1 MIRYSHL
8 RYALLAAIVVLFTI
22 ALVPLA
28 VSAVTGVLVALATYT
43 PRNAAYTSGPALQLV
58 VGFVTAPSTTLTA
71 WTLAAGDSLQIANC
85 DFSKV
90 VRLLNM
96 WGDWQTSGFLGVRS
110 PKLHDAV
117 RGIRVKGVSAT
128 VTPLLPFGTFQ
139 RLFPQDVLVAEQS
152 GSATAGDIET
162 GALLVHYED
171 LPGVAARFI
180 TYDELMK
187 RGVNTKSVE
196 NTLALGTAGGYSGGV
211 AINATED
218 LLKANTDYAL
228 AGYECDVEC
237 AAIGYKGPDTGNVRL
252 GGPGNPSLKHVTG
265 NWFVRLAREYGL
277 PLIPVINAANKGATF
292 IDGVQDENGADSVVS
307 SHFIELSPR

>member
-1 MIRYSHL
+1 MRYTHL
-8 RYALLAAIVVLFTI
+8 RHAVLFAIAVLVTI
-22 ALVPLA
+22 AVVPLA
-28 VSAVTGVLVALATYT
+28 VTGVELALLHLAAASSRSAVLTA
-43 PRNAAYTSGPALQLV
+43 GPALQIV

-85 DFSKV
+85 DFTKV
-90 VRLLNM
+90 VRLLSM
-96 WGDWQTSGFLGVRS
+96 WSDQQTAGFLGVRS

-117 RGIRVKGVSAT
+117 RGIRVKSIAAT
-128 VTPLLPFGTFQ
+128 VTPLLPLGTYQ
-139 RLFPQDVLVAEQS
+139 KLFPQDVLTVEQS

-171 LPGVAARFI
+171 LPGVSARFI

-196 NTLALGTAGGYSGGV
+196 NTLALGTAGGYSGSV

-218 LLKANTDYAL
+218 LMKANTDYAL

-237 AAIGYKGPDTGNVRL
+237 AAVGWKGPDTGNVRL
-252 GGPGNPSLKHVTG
+252 GGPGNPSLKHLTG
-265 NWFVRLAREYGL
+265 TWFVRLAREYGL
-277 PLIPVINAANKGATF
+277 PLIPIINSANKGATF

-307 SHFIELSPR
+307 SHFIELAPR

>member
-1 MIRYSHL
+1 MRYAHI
-8 RYALLAAIVVLFTI
+8 RYALLTAIAVVLGVASLPI
-22 ALVPLA
+22 ACSLIEHGLIAIASYPVRTAILTA
-28 VSAVTGVLVALATYT
+28 
-43 PRNAAYTSGPALQLV
+43 GPALQV
-58 VGFVTAPSTTLTA
+58 VTGFVTAPSTTLTA
-71 WTLAAGDSLQIANC
+71 WTLGAGDSLQIANC
-85 DFSKV
+85 DFTKV

-96 WGDWQTSGFLGVRS
+96 WSDQQVAGFLGVRS

-117 RGIRVKGVSAT
+117 RGIRVKSVAAT

-139 RLFPQDVLVAEQS
+139 RLFPQDVLTAEQS

-162 GALLVHYED
+162 GVLLIHYED

-196 NTLALGTAGGYSGGV
+196 NTLALGTVGGYSGSV

-218 LLKANTDYAL
+218 LMKANTDYAL

-237 AAIGYKGPDTGNVRL
+237 AVIGYKGPDTGNVRL

-265 NWFVRLAREYGL
+265 NFFVRLAREYNL

-292 IDGVQDENGADSVVS
+292 IDGAQDENGADSVVS